1 MIFKE
6 RYLKDSLFNQKDIA
20 EIKQLDNQ
28 NKKVIMSREK
38 HYVNHETGEI
48 LGTEV
53 LSLQVKSK
61 DEFVKIF
68 VENMDYLGKTLEGF
82 EFKTLFFVLKKIDY
96 QNSLII
102 DSTFR
107 KNLSILFG
115 NKSPSVIT
123 RAIKGLI
130 EKQILIEINTPEL
143 RERFQSFVGSA
154 YYVNPNIIG
163 KGSFRDIKKL
173 RQTTIVDYDFEQNQV
188 KKRVNVDAE
197 YNEAQDVLENSN
209 DYQIDNVEL
218 IENKNDNIKEAN
230 LIISKKDDD
239 VNQNSL
245 GQKSDIAIAL
255 AQIELEEAQLKLK
268 KATLL
273 QQSNGE
279 NSTLEG
285 GEGEG

>member
-1 MIFKE
+1 ME
-6 RYLKDSLFNQKDIA
+6 NSLFNQKDIA

-48 LGTEV
+48 VGTEV
-53 LSLQVKSK
+53 LSLQVKTK

-115 NKSPSVIT
+115 NKSPSVIA

-143 RERFQSFVGSA
+143 RERFQSFVGNA

-188 KKRVNVDAE
+188 KKRVNVDTE
-197 YNEAQDVLENSN
+197 YKEAQDVLENSA

-218 IENKNDNIKEAN
+218 IENEKDKIKGTN
-230 LIISKKDDD
+230 LIISKKDESD
-239 VNQNSL
+239 
-245 GQKSDIAIAL
+245 GIKEMEHKPDIAIAL

-273 QQSNGE
+273 QQ
-279 NSTLEG
+279 NSEIAQV
-285 GEGEG
+285 

>member
-1 MIFKE
+1 MNN
-6 RYLKDSLFNQKDIA
+6 SLFNQNDIA

-53 LSLQVKSK
+53 LSLQVKTK

-115 NKSPSVIT
+115 NKSPSVIA
-123 RAIKGLI
+123 RAIKGLV

-143 RERFQSFVGSA
+143 RERFQSFVGNA

-173 RQTTIVDYDFEQNQV
+173 RQTTVVDYDFEQNQV
-188 KKRVNVDAE
+188 KKRVNVDTE
-197 YNEAQDVLENSN
+197 YKEAQEVLENSN
-209 DYQIDNVEL
+209 DYQIDNVEV
-218 IENKNDNIKEAN
+218 IENEKNNTKEAN
-230 LIISKKDDD
+230 LIISKK
-239 VNQNSL
+239 NTNTEQNSL
-245 GQKSDIAIAL
+245 NHNSDIAIAL
-255 AQIELEEAQLKLK
+255 AKIELEEAQLKLK

-273 QQSNGE
+273 QQSNGVSPDT
-279 NSTLEG
+279 NTG
-285 GEGEG
+285 GGGGGITPT

>member
-1 MIFKE
+1 
-6 RYLKDSLFNQKDIA
+6 
-20 EIKQLDNQ
+20 
-28 NKKVIMSREK
+28 
-38 HYVNHETGEI
+38 
-48 LGTEV
+48 
-53 LSLQVKSK
+53 
-61 DEFVKIF
+61 
-68 VENMDYLGKTLEGF
+68 MDYLGKTLEGF

-115 NKSPSVIT
+115 NKSPSVIA

-143 RERFQSFVGSA
+143 RERFQSFVGNA

-188 KKRVNVDAE
+188 KKRVNVDTE
-197 YNEAQDVLENSN
+197 YKEAQDVLENSA

-218 IENKNDNIKEAN
+218 IENEKDKIKGTN
-230 LIISKKDDD
+230 LIISKKDEKDAI
-239 VNQNSL
+239 
-245 GQKSDIAIAL
+245 KEMEHKPDIAIAL

-273 QQSNGE
+273 QQNSEIAQVNTGGGGIVPTQSFANNAKIKSNSFKQKLIPT
-279 NSTLEG
+279 STTKQKISKFILKKKRLAILTPQKAKCQYCKKTKDKIP
-285 GEGEG
+285 